1 MKKSKQRTEGNKSIK
16 GKVLKTTI
24 PIVTVSLLFIGI
36 ISMILNYNSTFDALE
51 KTMSETVEVAAKQ
64 VTNQITAFQNIL
76 YTMTLDPMVTD
87 DLASKEEKQ
96 AYFEAVA
103 ANYGFN
109 KIDITD
115 VQGKSMITGEDIS
128 SNKAFEV
135 VKTGAYYISDPIKST
150 EDNSMYMILAVPAN
164 RNNQFYG
171 MLYAKTDAS
180 VLSKLVESIS
190 IGDSGNA
197 AILDKNGTT
206 IGFEDYQLVLDQY
219 NTQEEAKKDKTLKK
233 LAKIEKAM
241 TEGKI
246 DSGQYTYNGENKYMS
261 YRPIEGTNGWSM
273 DVSIVRNEFLT
284 GTGAAIY
291 FTIGIMVVVIIIAS
305 FLMIRLANSI
315 VIPIRKCVERL
326 QLVATGDLTSD
337 TPQIYTKDETQI
349 LADTT
354 ANLIQELKSMIFDL
368 SEILQNMADKNFDV
382 TSKYNYIGD
391 FIPIKTA
398 VFAIIG
404 NMNHV
409 FGNIYRVTEQVSV
422 GSSEISK
429 VSQTL
434 SEGATEQAATIEELT
449 ASVVEVSDKVS
460 QTAKRAN
467 TASDLSNEVTV
478 KAEYNNNQMK
488 KMSDAMQQIS
498 TSSERIAQIIKTIDD
513 IASQTNLLSL
523 NASIEAARAGDLGK
537 GFAVVANEIR
547 ELAEKSAEAVKDTT
561 VLIKE
566 SLRAVENGTIT
577 VDETAES
584 LKKIVSD
591 IEESNSVIQAISQ
604 DANAQ
609 SEAIA
614 QITVALD
621 QISEIVQSNSAVA
634 QESAASSEE
643 LDSESQ
649 VLKGMLDEFQFKNNE
664 A

>member
-1 MKKSKQRTEGNKSIK
+1 MKRSKQKTEGNKSIK

-24 PIVTVSLLFIGI
+24 MIVTVSLLLIGI
-36 ISMILNYNSTFDALE
+36 VSMILNYISTFDALE
-51 KTMSETVEVAAKQ
+51 KTMSETVEVAEKQ
-64 VTNQITAFQNIL
+64 VTNQIKAFQNVL

-96 AYFEAVA
+96 AYFEAVSTS
-103 ANYGFN
+103 YGFSE
-109 KIDITD
+109 IDITD
-115 VQGKSMITGEDIS
+115 AQGKSIITEKDIS
-128 SNKAFEV
+128 SNEAFAA

-150 EDNSMYMILAVPAN
+150 EDNSMYMILAVPAK
-164 RNNQFYG
+164 RDNQFYG

-180 VLSKLVESIS
+180 VLSKLVKDIS
-190 IGDSGNA
+190 IGGGNA
-197 AILDKNGTT
+197 AILNKDGTT

-219 NTQEEAKKDKTLKK
+219 NTQEEAKKDKKLKK
-233 LAKIEKAM
+233 LAEIEKAM

-246 DSGQYTYNGENKYMS
+246 DSGQYTYGGKNKYMS
-261 YRPIEGTNGWSM
+261 YRPIEGTNGWSI
-273 DVSIVRNEFLT
+273 DVSVVRDEFLT
-284 GTGAAIY
+284 GTKVAIY
-291 FTIGIMVVVIIIAS
+291 ATIGVMIVVIIVAS
-305 FLMIRLANSI
+305 FFMIRLANSI
-315 VIPIRKCVERL
+315 VNPIRKCVERL
-326 QLVATGDLTSD
+326 QLVAAGDLTSD

-349 LADTT
+349 LSETT
-354 ANLIQELKSMIFDL
+354 ANLIQELKSMIGDL

-398 VFAIIG
+398 VFAIIE
-404 NMNHV
+404 NLNYV
-409 FGNIYRVTEQVSV
+409 FGNIYHVTEQVTV
-422 GSSEISK
+422 GSGEISK

-460 QTAKRAN
+460 QTAKRAK
-467 TASDLSNEVTV
+467 TASNLSNEVTV
-478 KAEYNNNQMK
+478 KAEYNNNQMR

-561 VLIKE
+561 SLIEE

-609 SEAIA
+609 SESIE
-614 QITVALD
+614 QITIALD

-649 VLKGMLDEFQFKNNE
+649 VLKGMLDEFQFKGE
-664 A
+664 